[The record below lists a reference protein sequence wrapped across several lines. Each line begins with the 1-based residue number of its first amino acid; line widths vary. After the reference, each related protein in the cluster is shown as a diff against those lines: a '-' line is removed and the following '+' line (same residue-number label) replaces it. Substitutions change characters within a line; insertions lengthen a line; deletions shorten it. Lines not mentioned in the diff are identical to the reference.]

1 MNKKTVVFDFDGVIH
16 SYTSGWIGDTAIPD
30 PPFPGIREAIVD
42 IRKKYRV
49 VVVSTRCASEEGKAA
64 IKEWLAKYDIVVD
77 DITKEKPPA
86 VVYIDDR
93 AICFDGHAD
102 LLAARIEAFQPFY
115 SAKHAGF
122 LTFEDAQKWY
132 DAYHRVKHELERER
146 MCHRETEKLA
156 DKYFAEC
163 KHLQQMLEAAIAG
176 QETLQQYFLTPD
188 KPDGIMARYNEK
200 TGKWDKYE
208 PYMTIECPEENDYEF
223 LKTAIEKQVLKK
235 PLKESLADYGCPT
248 CRAHINFDGLN
259 GNVEHAPKYCS
270 ECGQRLDWRKDNNEQ
285 RTD

>member
-146 MCHRETEKLA
+146 MYHRETEKLA

-163 KHLQQMLEAAIAG
+163 KHLQRMLEAAIAG
-176 QETLQQYFLTPD
+176 QETLQKETSKWVKECEELQERLIEYEKDL
-188 KPDGIMARYNEK
+188 ARQIF
-200 TGKWDKYE
+200 GK
-208 PYMTIECPEENDYEF
+208 
-223 LKTAIEKQVLKK
+223 IEKIVGEKYSFFVHK
-235 PLKESLADYGCPT
+235 SEYDEEVEAIINFSDSISNDIDDLKEKYIG
-248 CRAHINFDGLN
+248 DGE
-259 GNVEHAPKYCS
+259 GEDH
-270 ECGQRLDWRKDNNEQ
+270 E
-285 RTD
+285 

>member
-146 MCHRETEKLA
+146 MYHRETEKLA

-163 KHLQQMLEAAIAG
+163 KHLQRMLEAAIAG
-176 QETLQQYFLTPD
+176 QETLQKEISKWVKECEELQERLIEYEGMDFGQDMGMQAPAQPGGTPQM
-188 KPDGIMARYNEK
+188 PGAENLAGF
-200 TGKWDKYE
+200 GKE
-208 PYMTIECPEENDYEF
+208 P
-223 LKTAIEKQVLKK
+223 A
-235 PLKESLADYGCPT
+235 
-248 CRAHINFDGLN
+248 
-259 GNVEHAPKYCS
+259 NVEKA
-270 ECGQRLDWRKDNNEQ
+270 RKRSQ
-285 RTD
+285 GASQPGGGKQ

>member
-1 MNKKTVVFDFDGVIH
+1 MSKKTVVFDFDGVIH
-16 SYTSGWIGDTAIPD
+16 SYSSGWKGDTAIPD

-64 IKEWLAKYDIVVD
+64 IKGWLAKYDIVVD

-132 DAYHRVKHELERER
+132 DAYHRVKYELERER
-146 MCHRETEKLA
+146 MYHRETEKLA
-156 DKYFAEC
+156 DKYFIEC
-163 KHLQQMLEAAIAG
+163 KHLQEMLDAAIVG
-176 QETLQQYFLTPD
+176 QETLQKFIIPKEPRKEGLSDWFCPSCGVQ
-188 KPDGIMARYNEK
+188 I
-200 TGKWDKYE
+200 KYDSLNM
-208 PYMTIECPEENDYEF
+208 PR
-223 LKTAIEKQVLKK
+223 
-235 PLKESLADYGCPT
+235 ES
-248 CRAHINFDGLN
+248 
-259 GNVEHAPKYCS
+259 APKHCS
-270 ECGQRLDWRKDNNEQ
+270 ECGQKLLWNPKGG
-285 RTD
+285 